1 MRLSPGLTRRWLA
14 VVVLGAALCELPA
27 TGRQGH
33 EPLPAA
39 LSDAEFWSLSARLS
53 EANGYFRSNSGSTD
67 NLLSNEDKVS
77 TVAAALASRV
87 KPGGVYL
94 GVGPEQNFSY
104 IAAMRPRIAF
114 VTDIRRGNLHLHL
127 LYKALFEL
135 SANRVDFVGR
145 LFTRARPAGLSID
158 TSAEAIMN
166 AYRRAAR
173 SSDAAFAANL
183 KTVVDHLK
191 IARQL
196 PLDADDV
203 AGIDYVYRSFYRF
216 GPDITYTST
225 SSNRSGFRDYTTIVT
240 SRDQASGAERTF
252 LANETLFGIVKAVES
267 KNLVVPIVGD
277 FAGPKALRAVG
288 TYLRDHGATVTAF
301 YVSNVEMYLERNGVW
316 PKFCANA
323 AALPLDAD
331 SVFIRPG
338 RFGDVF
344 SSIRA
349 ETTPC
354 RNREADASLRLLEQ
368 TVLPRN
374 QT

>member
-1 MRLSPGLTRRWLA
+1 LAIVVLA
-14 VVVLGAALCELPA
+14 VALCELSA

-39 LSDAEFWSLSARLS
+39 ITDAEFWSLSARLS
-53 EANGYFRSNSGSTD
+53 EANGFFRSNSGSTD
-67 NLLSNEDKVS
+67 NLLSNEDTVS

-114 VTDIRRGNLHLHL
+114 ITDIRRGNLHLHL

-135 SANRVDFVGR
+135 STNRADFVGR
-145 LFTRARPAGLSID
+145 LFTRGRPPGLSID
-158 TSAEAIMN
+158 SSAEAIMN

-173 SSDAAFAANL
+173 GNDAAFATNL
-183 KTVVDHLK
+183 KTVVDYLK
-191 IARQL
+191 VARHL

-240 SRDQASGAERTF
+240 ARDQASGAERTF
-252 LANETLFGIVKAVES
+252 LANETLFGIVKALES

-277 FAGPKALRAVG
+277 FAGPKALRAVA
-288 TYLRDHGATVTAF
+288 TYLGEHGATVTAF

-323 AALPLDAD
+323 ATLPVDAD

-344 SSIRA
+344 SPITA
-349 ETTPC
+349 ETAPC
-354 RNREADASLRLLEQ
+354 RNRDAGADGALDTRVSIR
-368 TVLPRN
+368 
-374 QT
+374 